1 MRLLGLTENE
11 VYKLKKSVGVGK
23 RKMAAEIEPIQA
35 YKILNKALKQ
45 NTAIEISKY
54 LKLTSATQI
63 YRTINIF
70 ENLIPELHNSV
81 TYRNKKS
88 KKQSNDKI
96 GFQQASELSKFDK
109 SLQLNAFNI
118 ILKYNLSWQEIKSF
132 NQLLKR
138 SGKKFDEVVE
148 VLKER
153 KGIGENFIL
162 VFSIDLKEISH
173 DVYKLSQDER
183 NKFFKPVVVK
193 HFNEKIKE
201 VHLGTSTMAVTF
213 EKKAMYFSKTDKE
226 KIKSYLIDEIK
237 NR

>member
-1 MRLLGLTENE
+1 MSLIGLTENE
-11 VYKLKKSVGVGK
+11 IYKLKKSVGVGK

-54 LKLTSATQI
+54 LKLTSPTQI

-81 TYRNKKS
+81 TYRNKKT
-88 KKQSNDKI
+88 KDQTIDKI

-109 SLQLNAFNI
+109 SHQLNAFNAI
-118 ILKYNLSWQEIKSF
+118 TKYNLSWQEIKSF
-132 NQLLKR
+132 NQLLNR

-162 VFSIDLKEISH
+162 VFSIDLKKISNV
-173 DVYKLSQDER
+173 VYELSQDER
-183 NKFFKPVVVK
+183 NNFFKPLVVK
-193 HFNEKIKE
+193 YFKEKIKE
-201 VHLGTSTMAVTF
+201 VHLGTSTMAITF
-213 EKKAMYFSKTDKE
+213 EKKAVYFSKTDKE
-226 KIKSYLIDEIK
+226 KIKTYLIDEMK
-237 NR
+237 NK